1 MNKKE
6 YVKYV
11 EGRARKSPILKN
23 TLRAYLFG
31 GSICVFAQALTEL
44 YKYLGIKADTV
55 STLTPV
61 TLIFIASLMTGLGV
75 FDNVAKFAGAGTLLP
90 ITGFAN
96 AVTSPAID
104 SKSEGFILG
113 VGAKM
118 FTVAGP
124 VIVYGTSASVIYGI
138 IYWITTLF

>member
-23 TLRAYLFG
+23 TLRAYLVG

-104 SKSEGFILG
+104 SKSEGFVLG

>member
-23 TLRAYLFG
+23 TLRAYLVG
-31 GSICVFAQALTEL
+31 GCICVFAQALTEL

-104 SKSEGFILG
+104 SKSEGFVIG